1 MKIVYINPNSTEEMT
16 RNVVE
21 VARAALPGAE
31 VLGMTNSDGPAAIEG
46 AEDGAAA
53 VPGMLARLKQALA
66 DGADAVV
73 IACFDDTGLSEARAM
88 ADCPVLGIGQASY
101 LMAAVLGLRFSVVT
115 SMEVSVPVIRDNVT
129 RFGFS
134 GICASVRASGLPVLT
149 IDEGAPE
156 TLEVLARAIAN
167 ARDSDGAAAAV
178 LGCAGMAALKP
189 ALEARTG
196 MLLIDG
202 VAASAQLAAAALGFL
217 GGSGAG
223 KLAH

>member
-1 MKIVYINPNSTEEMT
+1 MKIIYINPNSTVSMT
-16 RNVVE
+16 EHVVE

-31 VLGMTNSDGPAAIEG
+31 ILGMTNSDGPAAIQ
-46 AEDGAAA
+46 GAADGEAA
-53 VPGMLARLKQALA
+53 VSGMLLRLREALEH
-66 DGADAVV
+66 GADAVV

-88 ADCPVLGIGQASY
+88 ASCPVLGIGQASY

-115 SMEVSVPVIRDNVT
+115 SMEVSVPVIRDNVS

-149 IDEGAPE
+149 IDEGAPA
-156 TLEVLARAIAN
+156 TLDRLAEEIGF
-167 ARDSDGAAAAV
+167 ARDQDGATAAV

-196 MLLIDG
+196 MVLIDG
-202 VAASAQLAAAALGFL
+202 VAASAQLAQAAVGFL
-217 GGSGAG
+217 GDLRMPEPA
-223 KLAH
+223 